1 MRTKPA
7 FGLTAWLA
15 LLVVC
20 TVLPMLLLAGAAL
33 FQMSKS
39 SQAARDNGQL
49 DTARALALAVDGEV
63 RSWKAALM
71 ALAASRNLQ
80 QGRLAEFYEEA
91 RQVAAQNDG

>member
-7 FGLTAWLA
+7 FSLTAWLT

-20 TVLPMLLLAGAAL
+20 TVLPLLLLAGAAL
-33 FQMSKS
+33 FQISQT
-39 SQAARDNGQL
+39 SQAARDRGQL

-71 ALAASRNLQ
+71 ALAASRSLK

>member
-39 SQAARDNGQL
+39 SQAARDNG
-49 DTARALALAVDGEV
+49 
-63 RSWKAALM
+63 
-71 ALAASRNLQ
+71 
-80 QGRLAEFYEEA
+80 
-91 RQVAAQNDG
+91 